1 MKDFITLQNRNITS
15 NDINFIRQLIANNP
29 AWGRT
34 QLSRELCKLWNW
46 QAHNGQLKDMACRTL
61 LLKLNKLNLISLP
74 KKLIASGSKK
84 TKRIIPFIPHDTSII
99 EGNLNSLGTIRIEN
113 IQDKKAL
120 PLFNCLLSKYHYLG
134 YSGSVGENMKYIVF
148 DQIHRPLACLLFG
161 SAAWKIAPRD
171 SFIGWNSLTQKQNL
185 FLITNNMR
193 FLILPWVLV
202 PNLASFILSKIASRI
217 STDWT
222 NKYNHPISLLE
233 TFVDRSRF
241 FGTCYKA
248 ANWLL
253 VGQSKGR
260 SRNDTFNSIRVP
272 VKDIYL
278 FPLSKNFK
286 EVLNHE

>member
-1 MKDFITLQNRNITS
+1 MKDFLILQNRNITA
-15 NDINFIRQLIANNP
+15 NDINFIRQLIADNP
-29 AWGRT
+29 ARGRT
-34 QLSRELCKLWNW
+34 HISREICKLWNW
-46 QAHNGQLKDMACRTL
+46 KTHNGQLKDMACRTL

-74 KKLIASGSKK
+74 QKLISSGSRK
-84 TKRIIPFIPHDTSII
+84 TKRIIPCVPHDTSII
-99 EGNLNSLGTIRIEN
+99 EGNLNSLGHIYIEN
-113 IQDKKAL
+113 IQDKKFL
-120 PLFNCLLSKYHYLG
+120 PLFNWFLSKYHYLG
-134 YSGSVGENMKYIVF
+134 YSGSVGENMKYIVS

-193 FLILPWVLV
+193 FLILPWVHI

-217 STDWT
+217 SNDWI